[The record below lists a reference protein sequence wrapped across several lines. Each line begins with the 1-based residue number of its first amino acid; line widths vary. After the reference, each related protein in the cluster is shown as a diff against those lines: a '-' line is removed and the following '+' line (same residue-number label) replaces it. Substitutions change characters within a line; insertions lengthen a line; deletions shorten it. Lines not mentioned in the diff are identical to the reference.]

1 MSIKAR
7 LRIAIVALVA
17 LVVIGM
23 SALYLYDFIRL
34 TFTEARER
42 ADFIA
47 KDVKGNLADHVQ
59 HETAV
64 RGLKPITLDEWKQA
78 WTDIIRSDPN
88 VTEML
93 KRTLGDS
100 KLVAAILVTDDKG
113 QVLAASGPAT
123 PGTKLEPV
131 HDFKDLKDRNWIE
144 NLRDLMTRREN
155 YSTTLPIGIS
165 FKGQQVVL
173 FHITVLIQS
182 VFLRTYDV
190 YPTLKILGL
199 TFASAL
205 FIAIFLGSVLPTL
218 MLNPLERVG
227 RKIDRIREGQFDTP
241 TLPMQ
246 REAIE
251 FAAVQSKLNLL
262 GEQFRGARQDAL
274 ELRSNVEQLLE
285 KLEEAVLFFD
295 NTGRLMMAGDAA
307 ERMLGKSHDQMIG
320 HRLDELFPP
329 STVLGGV
336 IRTALETRQSVHDL
350 PVTISRDGSG
360 PDGSSR
366 DGSSK
371 VRLLASVEVLRKGSA
386 QDQMGT
392 LVKLRDVDSRRQ
404 LERQLDISSRL
415 AAISRLTG
423 GVAHE
428 IKNPLNAIALHL
440 EVLRSKLETD
450 EPEVDVIAREIK
462 RLDNVVKTFLTFN
475 RPIELQARP
484 LDLDQVVQQVLALV
498 SVDAEAKNI
507 RIETVLTDKLW
518 LNGDPDLLKQAIL
531 NVVNNGLEA
540 MAEGGKLVIR
550 TEWIADE
557 CQIRVI
563 DGGPGIPPEIQ
574 DRIFN
579 LYFTTKQQGSG
590 IGLATTFRVVQ
601 LHSGTIDFVSEPGRG
616 TTFRLRF
623 PGMADYHGEA
633 HTSATATS

>member
-17 LVVIGM
+17 LIVIAM
-23 SALYLYDFIRL
+23 SALYLYDFTFM
-34 TFTEARER
+34 TFTGAAER
-42 ADFIA
+42 AESIA
-47 KDVKGNLADHVQ
+47 KDVKGNLADHLQ
-59 HETAV
+59 HETEA
-64 RGLKPITLDEWKQA
+64 RGLKPVSLDEWKQA
-78 WTDIIRSDPN
+78 WTEIIRSDPS
-88 VTEML
+88 VTAML

-100 KLVAAILVTDDKG
+100 KLVADILVTDDQG

-123 PGTKLEPV
+123 PGMKLAPIR
-131 HDFKDLKDRNWIE
+131 DFRALEGRSWME
-144 NLRDLMTRREN
+144 NLRDLMTRRED
-155 YSTTLPIGIS
+155 YSTTLPVGIS
-165 FKGQQVVL
+165 ANKQQVVL
-173 FHITVLIQS
+173 FNITVLIQS
-182 VFLRTYDV
+182 VFLKHDV
-190 YPTLKILGL
+190 YPTFKILGL

-205 FIAIFLGSVLPTL
+205 FIAIFLGSVLPSL
-218 MLNPLERVG
+218 MLDPLERVS
-227 RKIDRIREGQFDTP
+227 RSIDMIRAGQFDKAI
-241 TLPMQ
+241 LPLQ
-246 REAIE
+246 RESSE
-251 FAAVQSKLNLL
+251 FAAVHSKLSLL

-295 NTGRLMMAGDAA
+295 NTGRLMMAGEAA
-307 ERMLGKSHDQMIG
+307 ERMLGKSHEQMIG
-320 HRLDELFPP
+320 QGLDDLFPP
-329 STVLGGV
+329 STALGGV
-336 IRTALETRQSVHDL
+336 ISKAIETRQSVHDQA
-350 PVTISRDGSG
+350 VTIARDGSG
-360 PDGSSR
+360 SNGS
-366 DGSSK
+366 GN
-371 VRLLASVEVLRKGSA
+371 VRLLVSVEVLRKSPR

-428 IKNPLNAIALHL
+428 IKNPLNAMALHL
-440 EVLRSKLETD
+440 EVLRSRLET
-450 EPEVDVIAREIK
+450 EQPEVEVIAREIK

-475 RPIELQARP
+475 RPIELQAVP
-484 LDLDQVVQQVLALV
+484 IDLDQVVQHVMALV
-498 SVDAEAKNI
+498 SVHAETKNI
-507 RIETVLTDKLW
+507 QIETKLAGKLW

-540 MAEGGKLVIR
+540 MSEGGKLGIH
-550 TEWIADE
+550 TEWIGDD
-557 CQIRVI
+557 CQIRVT
-563 DGGPGIPPEIQ
+563 DGGPGIPANIQ

-579 LYFTTKQQGSG
+579 LYFTTKPQGSG

-633 HTSATATS
+633 RTSATTSS